1 MTAHNS
7 CLKNHQTCL
16 KPWHTIFPAW
26 LAWSTMDTRV
36 WAAHINWSRSRISIA
51 TAIPTRGAILV
62 WSWPRRS
69 TIADNTACNIGALND
84 NLVMMFCQL
93 NVVRWPGL
101 VSRKMEHFSERVVH
115 KLSSRDASLLQWWH
129 AWVLEVTKLSY
140 QRYLQLHWQVQW
152 QQACILMPPSGWY
165 PCSHSQPQPASYT
178 SHELNWTKSPAHAQS
193 HRKYNIPL
201 QLEMALLGWPNVP
214 RTACL
219 ECQEQPISRSLETK
233 PSSKRAAHGSMSS
246 SLAQRKALDGYFPTL
261 DALKAA
267 ENADWSFLS
276 SLDEQTA
283 LASLLSVPTFGC

>member
-1 MTAHNS
+1 MLQMKMFKPNLSMLWRICNAIPPRKDRFAETRTFPMQHCVIDICQVSGAANKPAKHNVIERRCIRHGVQNSLLLPNLVKGMTAHNS

-115 KLSSRDASLLQWWH
+115 NFLHETLHFFSDGMPEFWKWPSFLIKGICSSIDKCSDNRLVFWCHLPDGTLAPTPNLNLQVIH
-129 AWVLEVTKLSY
+129 
-140 QRYLQLHWQVQW
+140 H
-152 QQACILMPPSGWY
+152 M
-165 PCSHSQPQPASYT
+165 
-178 SHELNWTKSPAHAQS
+178 NWTELS
-193 HRKYNIPL
+193 HPLTLSLTENTTYLYNWRWL
-201 QLEMALLGWPNVP
+201 
-214 RTACL
+214 CL
-219 ECQEQPISRSLETK
+219 
-233 PSSKRAAHGSMSS
+233 AG
-246 SLAQRKALDGYFPTL
+246 
-261 DALKAA
+261 
-267 ENADWSFLS
+267 
-276 SLDEQTA
+276 
-283 LASLLSVPTFGC
+283 